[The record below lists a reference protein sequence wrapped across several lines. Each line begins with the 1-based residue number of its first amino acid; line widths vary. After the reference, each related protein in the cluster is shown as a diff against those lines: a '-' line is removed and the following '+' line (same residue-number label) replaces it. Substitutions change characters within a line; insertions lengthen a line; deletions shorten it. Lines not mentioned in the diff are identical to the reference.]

1 MIYKIGQKVYFH
13 DPDNN
18 ISSGIY
24 EVIASVTVGI
34 VLLKNDYT
42 ETEAYLHEIK
52 PLDNIYVCKNCNS
65 ANIQQRGWYNI
76 NDNSM
81 KVTDIIDDECYYCE
95 NCDEIINEYP
105 QKYKEY
111 ESKN

>member
-1 MIYKIGQKVYFH
+1 
-13 DPDNN
+13 
-18 ISSGIY
+18 
-24 EVIASVTVGI
+24 
-34 VLLKNDYT
+34 
-42 ETEAYLHEIK
+42 
-52 PLDNIYVCKNCNS
+52 
-65 ANIQQRGWYNI
+65 
-76 NDNSM
+76 M